1 MTGEASTLIGYY
13 SDDIYKICQFSK
25 QNGFVRIYKL
35 YWINQM
41 LLSRYL
47 WQTRYQNI
55 TFNLTKTCLK
65 FNQHK
70 FDTISLQQASISQV
84 VSISD
89 VCTLFETITKTKYI
103 CIWCVTEIHRFWI
116 TATFIDYSETY
127 QKLQINGKMYKFINP
142 SL

>member
-25 QNGFVRIYKL
+25 QNDIVRIYKP

-47 WQTRYQNI
+47 WQTRHQSI

-84 VSISD
+84 VSLSD
-89 VCTLFETITKTKYI
+89 VCALSETITKAKYI
-103 CIWCVTEIHRFWI
+103 CIWCVTEIHCFWI
-116 TATFIDYSETY
+116 TATFIDYSETC
-127 QKLQINGKMYKFINP
+127 QKLQINGKMYKFINTF
-142 SL
+142 L

>member
-25 QNGFVRIYKL
+25 QNDIVRIYKP

-47 WQTRYQNI
+47 WQTRHQSI

-84 VSISD
+84 V
-89 VCTLFETITKTKYI
+89 TF
-103 CIWCVTEIHRFWI
+103 WCLRSFWNNNQ
-116 TATFIDYSETY
+116 S
-127 QKLQINGKMYKFINP
+127 QIYMYMMRYWNP
-142 SL
+142 LLLNNCNIYWLLRNMSKAAN